1 MNRKENEMEGKDNND
16 ARAMLKGIVGT
27 KNETV
32 DDVVKF
38 MLDYAKSMHDRYK
51 KAVKGDKFL
60 PCSVVA
66 LRMEDTANRVKA
78 ALRRERAQWRAK
90 VRKDKAAGR

>member
-1 MNRKENEMEGKDNND
+1 MRGKDND
-16 ARAMLKGIVGT
+16 TLAMLKGVIGT

-38 MLDYAKSMHDRYK
+38 MLDYAKSMHARYK
-51 KAVKGDKFL
+51 KAVESDKSL

-90 VRKDKAAGR
+90 VRKDKAAG